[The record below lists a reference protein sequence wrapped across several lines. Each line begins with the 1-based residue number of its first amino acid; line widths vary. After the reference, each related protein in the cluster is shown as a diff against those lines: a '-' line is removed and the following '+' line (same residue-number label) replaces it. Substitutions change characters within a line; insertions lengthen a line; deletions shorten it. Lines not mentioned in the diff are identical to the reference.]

1 MYVASDRSLIDE
13 DRLAMERLLLSQKYV
28 DVPAQIEGFLNSCS
42 NRFYES
48 LKYDSTDY
56 RVGGYCYEDWDK

>member
-1 MYVASDRSLIDE
+1 MKDRSLIDE

-56 RVGGYCYEDWDK
+56 RVGGCYYEDWDK